1 TGQPLHAFDADKI
14 AGKTVII
21 DTLPAGTKFKTLDD
35 TERVLHAEDL
45 MICDAE
51 GGMCIAGVFGGIN
64 SGVSNE
70 TTSVF
75 LESAWFNPVRIRK
88 TAKRHG
94 LNTAASFRFERGVD
108 PNGTL
113 YALIRAADLILEI
126 SGGEISGPITDEIT
140 DIPQAVELEFS
151 LERFNKLA
159 GTNLD
164 IRTVESI
171 LSSLDF
177 EILSKDVEAVY
188 RLKVPT
194 YRADVT

>member
-94 LNTAASFRFERGVD
+94 LNTDASFRFERGVD

-113 YALIRAADLILEI
+113 YALKRAANLILEI
-126 SGGEISGPITDEIT
+126 AGGNIVGPLIDEIT
-140 DIPQAVELEFS
+140 EIPKQVELDFS
-151 LERFNKLA
+151 LERFNSLA

-164 IRTVESI
+164 DKTVSAI
-171 LSSLDF
+171 LKSLDF
-177 EILSKDVEAVY
+177 EITTVSD
-188 RLKVPT
+188 
-194 YRADVT
+194 